1 MMSDSRFICG
11 YILAGLLSFLSACDN
26 SLEDDKRY
34 AEEKTIESFI
44 STNKLTYT
52 KSDGVYHIA
61 TEPSYGYE
69 VNNGDTVKFWYVG
82 YTLSGL
88 VFETNVESVAIEENL
103 NTEVRGFEP
112 LSVVAGETD
121 LIAGLRRGL
130 LLTRLNQTST
140 IIFTSDLGFKGQIV
154 GPIDA
159 WSPLAYDMVVI
170 YVNGKGI
177 QSEKQLLASM
187 DLSSY
192 NLHTTGLYYKYLVD
206 TSSTRPVSTS
216 TVYGWYKITLPNGD
230 IVDEITTP
238 NKEISLSGNVL
249 GAIKEGFMLLS
260 LGGSAEFIAPSPM
273 GYGKKGNDDVSP
285 YQPIAISMRLDSI
298 K

>member
-11 YILAGLLSFLSACDN
+11 YFLVGLLSFLSACDN

-69 VNNGDTVKFWYVG
+69 VNDGDTVKFWYVG

-103 NTEVRGFEP
+103 NTEVRSFEP
-112 LSVVAGETD
+112 LRVIAGETD
-121 LIAGLRRGL
+121 LITGLKRGL

-159 WSPLAYDMVVI
+159 WSPLAYDIEVI

-177 QSEKQLLASM
+177 QTEKQLLEAM

-192 NLHTTGLYYKYLVD
+192 NLHSTGLYYKYLID

-216 TVYGWYKITLPNGD
+216 TVYGWYKITLPSGEVVEEVSTLNAT
-230 IVDEITTP
+230 I
-238 NKEISLSGNVL
+238 NLSETNM
-249 GAIKEGFMLLS
+249 GAIKKGFMLLS

-273 GYGKKGNDDVSP
+273 GYGKKGNDVVSP

>member
-11 YILAGLLSFLSACDN
+11 YFLIGLVSFLSACDN

-88 VFETNVESVAIEENL
+88 VFETNIESVAIEENL
-103 NTEVRGFEP
+103 NTEVRSFEP

-121 LIAGLRRGL
+121 LITGLKRGL

-177 QSEKQLLASM
+177 QSEKQLLAAM

-192 NLHTTGLYYKYLVD
+192 NLHSTGLYYKYLVD
-206 TSSTRPVSTS
+206 TSSTRPISTS
-216 TVYGWYKITLPNGD
+216 TVYGWYKITLPSGE
-230 IVDEITTP
+230 VVEEVSTP
-238 NKEISLSGNVL
+238 NTTINLSETNI

-273 GYGKKGNDDVSP
+273 GYGKKGNDIVPP
-285 YQPIAISMRLDSI
+285 YQPLAVSMRLDSI

>member
-11 YILAGLLSFLSACDN
+11 YFLVGLLSFLSACDN

-103 NTEVRGFEP
+103 NTEVRGLEP
-112 LSVVAGETD
+112 LVFLSVKMYQQK
-121 LIAGLRRGL
+121 
-130 LLTRLNQTST
+130 LT
-140 IIFTSDLGFKGQIV
+140 
-154 GPIDA
+154 
-159 WSPLAYDMVVI
+159 
-170 YVNGKGI
+170 
-177 QSEKQLLASM
+177 
-187 DLSSY
+187 
-192 NLHTTGLYYKYLVD
+192 H
-206 TSSTRPVSTS
+206 
-216 TVYGWYKITLPNGD
+216 
-230 IVDEITTP
+230 
-238 NKEISLSGNVL
+238 
-249 GAIKEGFMLLS
+249 
-260 LGGSAEFIAPSPM
+260 
-273 GYGKKGNDDVSP
+273 
-285 YQPIAISMRLDSI
+285 
-298 K
+298 

>member
-1 MMSDSRFICG
+1 MMIDLRFICG
-11 YILAGLLSFLSACDN
+11 YILIGLVSFLSACDN

-69 VNNGDTVKFWYVG
+69 VNNGDTVMFLYVG

-103 NTEVRGFEP
+103 NTEVRSFEP
-112 LSVVAGETD
+112 LRVIAGETD
-121 LIAGLRRGL
+121 LIPGLKRGL

-140 IIFTSDLGFKGQIV
+140 IIFTSDLGFKGQVI

-159 WSPLAYDMVVI
+159 WSPLAYDIIVV
-170 YVNGKGI
+170 YLNGKGI
-177 QSEKQLLASM
+177 QSEKEVLSSM

-192 NLHTTGLYYKYLVD
+192 SLHSTGLYYKYLVD
-206 TSSTRPVSTS
+206 TSTTRPVSSS
-216 TVYGWYKITLPNGD
+216 TVYGWYKITLTNGD
-230 IVDEITTP
+230 VVYEVSTP
-238 NKEISLSGNVL
+238 NTAINLSETDL

-285 YQPIAISMRLDSI
+285 YQPISISMRLDSI

>member
-1 MMSDSRFICG
+1 MMIDSRFICG
-11 YILAGLLSFLSACDN
+11 YILIGLVSFLSACDN

-44 STNKLTYT
+44 STNKWTYK

-69 VNNGDTVKFWYVG
+69 VNDGDTVRFYYVG

-103 NTEVRGFEP
+103 NTEVRAFEP
-112 LSVVAGETD
+112 LRVIAGETD
-121 LIAGLRRGL
+121 LITGLKRGL

-159 WSPLAYDMVVI
+159 WSPLAYDIVVI

-177 QSEKQLLASM
+177 QSEKQLLAAM

-192 NLHTTGLYYKYLVD
+192 NLHSTGLYYKYLVD

-216 TVYGWYKITLPNGD
+216 TVYGWYKITLPSGE
-230 IVDEITTP
+230 VVEEVSTP
-238 NKEISLSGNVL
+238 NTTINLSETNL

-273 GYGKKGNDDVSP
+273 GYGKNGNDVAFP
-285 YQPIAISMRLDSI
+285 YQPVAISMRLDSI

>member
-1 MMSDSRFICG
+1 MCRLKFCVC
-11 YILAGLLSFLSACDN
+11 LLFFLYLSACDN
-26 SLEDDKRY
+26 SLENDKRY
-34 AEEKTIESFI
+34 AEEKNIESLI
-44 STNKLTYT
+44 SKNKWNYT
-52 KSDGVYHIA
+52 KTDGVYHVA
-61 TEPSYGYE
+61 VGPSYGYE
-69 VNNGDTVKFWYVG
+69 VNSGDTVKFWYVG

-88 VFETNVESVAIEENL
+88 VFETNVESVAIAENL
-103 NTEVRGFEP
+103 NTSVRNFEP
-112 LSVVAGETD
+112 LRVIASETN
-121 LIAGLRRGL
+121 LITGLKRGL

-140 IIFTSDLGFKGQIV
+140 IIFTSDLGFKGKIV

-159 WSPLAYDMVVI
+159 WSPLAYDIVVI

-187 DLSSY
+187 NLSGY
-192 NLHTTGLYYKYLVD
+192 NLHSTGLYYKYLVD

-216 TVYGWYKITLPNGD
+216 TVYGWYKITLPTGE
-230 IVDEITTP
+230 VVEEVTTP
-238 NKEISLSGNVL
+238 NTSISLSGSIL
-249 GAIKEGFMLLS
+249 GAVKEGFMLLS

-273 GYGKKGNDDVSP
+273 GYGKKGNSKVQP

>member
-11 YILAGLLSFLSACDN
+11 YILIGLVSFLSACDN

-44 STNKLTYT
+44 STNKWTYN

-69 VNNGDTVKFWYVG
+69 VNNGDTVRFYYVG

-103 NTEVRGFEP
+103 NTEVRSFEP
-112 LSVVAGETD
+112 LRVIAGETD
-121 LIAGLRRGL
+121 LITGLKRGL

-159 WSPLAYDMVVI
+159 WSPLAYDIVVI

-177 QSEKQLLASM
+177 QSEKQLLEAM

-192 NLHTTGLYYKYLVD
+192 NLHSTGLYYKYLVD
-206 TSSTRPVSTS
+206 TSSTRPISTN
-216 TVYGWYKITLPNGD
+216 TVYGWYKITLPSGE
-230 IVDEITTP
+230 VVEEVSTP
-238 NKEISLSGNVL
+238 NTPINLSEANI
-249 GAIKEGFMLLS
+249 GAVKEGFTLLS

-285 YQPIAISMRLDSI
+285 YQPIVISMRLDSI

>member
-1 MMSDSRFICG
+1 MKYSKLIWG
-11 YILAGLLSFLSACDN
+11 YIFIGLISSLSACDN

-34 AEEKTIESFI
+34 AEQKTIENFI
-44 STNKLTYT
+44 AKNKLPYT
-52 KSDGVYHIA
+52 KSNGVYHIA

-88 VFETNVESVAIEENL
+88 VFETNVEAVAIDENL
-103 NTEVRGFEP
+103 NTDFREFEP
-112 LSVVAGETD
+112 LRVIAGETD
-121 LIAGLRRGL
+121 LIAGLKRGL

-159 WSPLAYDMVVI
+159 WSPLAYDI
-170 YVNGKGI
+170 QITYVNGKGI
-177 QSEKQLLASM
+177 QSEKKLLEAM

-192 NLHTTGLYYKYLVD
+192 SLHSTGLYYKYLVD

-216 TVYGWYKITLPNGD
+216 TVYGWYKITLPNGE
-230 IVDEITTP
+230 IVDEITSP
-238 NKEISLSGNVL
+238 NKQISLSGSVL
-249 GAIKEGFMLLS
+249 GAIKEGFLLLS

-273 GYGKKGNDDVSP
+273 GYGKKGNSKVKP
-285 YQPIAISMRLDSI
+285 YQPISISMRLDSI

>member
-11 YILAGLLSFLSACDN
+11 YFLVGLLSFLSACDN

-103 NTEVRGFEP
+103 NTEVRSFEP

-121 LIAGLRRGL
+121 LITGLKRGL

-159 WSPLAYDMVVI
+159 WSPLAYNIAVI

-177 QSEKQLLASM
+177 QSEKQLLAAM

-192 NLHTTGLYYKYLVD
+192 NLHSTGLYYKYLVD
-206 TSSTRPVSTS
+206 TSSTRPIITS
-216 TVYGWYKITLPNGD
+216 TVYGWYKITLPSGE
-230 IVDEITTP
+230 VVEEVSTP
-238 NKEISLSGNVL
+238 NTTINLTETNFGV
-249 GAIKEGFMLLS
+249 IKEGFMLLS

-273 GYGKKGNDDVSP
+273 GYGKKGNDIVPP
-285 YQPIAISMRLDSI
+285 YQPIAVSIRLDSI

>member
-1 MMSDSRFICG
+1 MMSDSRFIFG
-11 YILAGLLSFLSACDN
+11 ILIGLLSLLSACDN

-44 STNKLTYT
+44 STNNLTYT

-69 VNNGDTVKFWYVG
+69 VNNGDTVKFYYVG

-103 NTEVRGFEP
+103 NTEVRSFEP
-112 LSVVAGETD
+112 LRVIAGETD
-121 LIAGLRRGL
+121 LITGLKRGL

-159 WSPLAYDMVVI
+159 WSPLAYDIVVI

-177 QSEKQLLASM
+177 QSEKQLLEAM

-192 NLHTTGLYYKYLVD
+192 NLHSTGLYYKYLVD

-216 TVYGWYKITLPNGD
+216 TVYGWYKITLPSGE
-230 IVDEITTP
+230 VVEEVLTP
-238 NKEISLSGNVL
+238 NTTINLSVTNL

-273 GYGKKGNDDVSP
+273 GYGKKGNDFVSP